1 MGRKQTKLVKSQP
14 LLVERHH
21 KLWIPRAASGLS
33 LLGLSP
39 WTCRARA
46 TLLSWSLGCP
56 PSPAFPWRPAGQ
68 PGLGPRGQRGAQPR
82 GTHQL
87 QRRRPP
93 AGRAQ
98 ARLCSRGLPRGHPE
112 LAWALRSQ
120 RGQAE
125 WRTRGRPGRAGG
137 RAGRVKAAQPWRPSW
152 AAWRGPQGQRAT
164 SVRER
169 ERERVRGEGGRHT
182 QDAHLARLCSGA
194 RSQEAEVKVKR
205 CGGAAA
211 PFARP
216 DSLQEPRAGPAAPPC
231 PLSLLEQM
239 CGDPC

>member
-46 TLLSWSLGCP
+46 TLLSWSLRCP
-56 PSPAFPWRPAGQ
+56 PSLRPFPGA
-68 PGLGPRGQRGAQPR
+68 PRGSPAWGRGDSAALSPEGRTSCRDDAPQPAEHRLAFVPRDSRGDTRSWPGRSGPSGARPSGGREGAQ
-82 GTHQL
+82 
-87 QRRRPP
+87 
-93 AGRAQ
+93 
-98 ARLCSRGLPRGHPE
+98 
-112 LAWALRSQ
+112 
-120 RGQAE
+120 
-125 WRTRGRPGRAGG
+125 GG
-137 RAGRVKAAQPWRPSW
+137 RAGREKAAFCHGGLPGRCGGDPGGSL
-152 AAWRGPQGQRAT
+152 RHLCKR
-164 SVRER
+164 SRER
-169 ERERVRGEGGRHT
+169 ARGVVGGRHT

-205 CGGAAA
+205 CGGATA

-216 DSLQEPRAGPAAPPC
+216 DSLQEPRASPGRPTLPFVFASA
-231 PLSLLEQM
+231 
-239 CGDPC
+239 DVR

>member
-56 PSPAFPWRPAGQ
+56 PLSSLSLAPRGAARPGAAGTARRSTPRDAPAAETTPPSRPSTGSPLFPGTPAGT
-68 PGLGPRGQRGAQPR
+68 PGAGLGAQV
-82 GTHQL
+82 
-87 QRRRPP
+87 P
-93 AGRAQ
+93 AGPGRVEDARA
-98 ARLCSRGLPRGHPE
+98 P
-112 LAWALRSQ
+112 
-120 RGQAE
+120 
-125 WRTRGRPGRAGG
+125 RAGG
-137 RAGRVKAAQPWRPSW
+137 RTGRVKAAQPWRPSW

-164 SVRER
+164 SVPER
-169 ERERVRGEGGRHT
+169 ERERVRGEEGRHT

>member
-46 TLLSWSLGCP
+46 TLLSWSLRCP
-56 PSPAFPWRPAGQ
+56 PPPSGLSLAPRGAARPGAAGTARRSAPRDVPAAETTPRSRPSTGSPLFPGTPAGT
-68 PGLGPRGQRGAQPR
+68 PGAGLGAQVPAGPGRVEDARAPRADGQGGRRLLSAMAAFLGGVAGTPGAACDICAREAESARGA
-82 GTHQL
+82 L
-87 QRRRPP
+87 
-93 AGRAQ
+93 
-98 ARLCSRGLPRGHPE
+98 
-112 LAWALRSQ
+112 
-120 RGQAE
+120 
-125 WRTRGRPGRAGG
+125 GG
-137 RAGRVKAAQPWRPSW
+137 R
-152 AAWRGPQGQRAT
+152 
-164 SVRER
+164 
-169 ERERVRGEGGRHT
+169 RHT

-205 CGGAAA
+205 CGGATA

-216 DSLQEPRAGPAAPPC
+216 DSLQEPRASPGRPTLPFVFASA
-231 PLSLLEQM
+231 
-239 CGDPC
+239 DVR

>member
-1 MGRKQTKLVKSQP
+1 MDPSSRLRPVTAWFVSMDVPGAGDTVVLEPQMP
-14 LLVERHH
+14 
-21 KLWIPRAASGLS
+21 PPPGL
-33 LLGLSP
+33 
-39 WTCRARA
+39 
-46 TLLSWSLGCP
+46 
-56 PSPAFPWRPAGQ
+56 PWRPAGQ

-98 ARLCSRGLPRGHPE
+98 ACFCSGDSRGDT
-112 LAWALRSQ
+112 RS
-120 RGQAE
+120 
-125 WRTRGRPGRAGG
+125 WLGRSGPSGARPSGGREGAQGG
-137 RAGRVKAAQPWRPSW
+137 RAGRVKAAPAM
-152 AAWRGPQGQRAT
+152 AAFLGGVAGTLGAACDICAREGE
-164 SVRER
+164 SVR
-169 ERERVRGEGGRHT
+169 GGGWKGGRHT

-216 DSLQEPRAGPAAPPC
+216 TPRRNSAPAPPPHLALC
-231 PLSLLEQM
+231 P
-239 CGDPC
+239 C